1 MSFKSMSF
9 GDVKVSCVCVHV
21 VSLLMVLA
29 SELCTVSA
37 AILLSGSLS
46 TVLST
51 VSQITLWGEHYIYS
65 NQKLF

>member
-9 GDVKVSCVCVHV
+9 GDLKVSCVCVH

-46 TVLST
+46 TVFFT
-51 VSQITLWGEHYIYS
+51 VSQITLWSEHYICS